1 MNRLNKFAFSKKLNK
16 IIQNEAE
23 RERIRKQVGESGTFE
38 ENGKAYYYR
47 DGKINKL
54 DYIKREELKLQAK
67 LDPYIKDKETK
78 QQLPFLLMSG
88 FLAILLG
95 TIFLRSLK
103 KPEKKTEIVD
113 DSNYEANYQQAVKE
127 QEEYDEQ
134 IKQEKLKK
142 FREQENNDME
152 NDKKKRDFK

>member
-16 IIQNEAE
+16 IIQTEAD
-23 RERIRKQVGESGTFE
+23 RERIRKQVGESGTYE

-54 DYIKREELKLQAK
+54 DYIKKEELKLQAK
-67 LDPYIKDKETK
+67 LDPYIQDKDTK
-78 QQLPFLLMSG
+78 QQLPFLLISG
-88 FLAILLG
+88 LLAVFLG
-95 TIFLRSLK
+95 SVFLRSIRKPK
-103 KPEKKTEIVD
+103 KQTEEVD

-127 QEEYDEQ
+127 QEEYDEM

-142 FREQENNDME
+142 FREQENNDMD